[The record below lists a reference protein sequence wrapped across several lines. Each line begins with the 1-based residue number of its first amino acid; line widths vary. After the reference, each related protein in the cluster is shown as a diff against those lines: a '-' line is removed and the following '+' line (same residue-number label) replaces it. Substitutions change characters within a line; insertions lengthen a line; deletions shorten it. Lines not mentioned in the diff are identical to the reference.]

1 MVTLNDTQSYAT
13 IVQLTAVPF
22 ISIAYVTTDTAGDSF
37 VVGTVPPAGLAAI
50 NLIPLPS
57 VANQKFANPFT
68 LETNYTVPAYVPT
81 VTDRNGDF
89 SSYAGLVLKDPAT
102 GTPLDNN
109 MIQPQQLGQIYAW
122 RIPPHL
128 AIQQLACGVEAT
140 LKSIEER
147 VATSIQFQNQ
157 TQGTVSVYSIDSNGQ
172 RVFNSTLAAGESFVQ
187 QTFLTHP
194 WVVTDSSGTCLG
206 IWLPTELPGIAVIH

>member
-1 MVTLNDTQSYAT
+1 MPRF
-13 IVQLTAVPF
+13 LTPREHAVVAAAADVLIPP
-22 ISIAYVTTDTAGDSF
+22 IDAHPGGAALGVADYVDNL
-37 VVGTVPPAGLAAI
+37 LAAFTFDPP
-50 NLIPLPS
+50 LIYAGGPFS
-57 VANQKFANPFT
+57 GRNPF
-68 LETNYTVPAYVPT
+68 P
-81 VTDRNGDF
+81 
-89 SSYAGLVLKDPAT
+89 DPAT
-102 GTPLDNN
+102 GTPLNNN

-122 RIPPHL
+122 RIPPHP